1 MATATLTPTLTEN
14 STLPCLVCETQNQ
27 GDALICST
35 CFAPMALIHEAVA
48 QDRDPCIITV
58 IGDSNVGKTVY
69 LGMLLDMLS
78 KRADGFDAIPKG
90 AYSVNLQHNV
100 ISYLSARRFPPK
112 TAMEVDQWHW
122 AYYQVSRRQKH
133 AQIYDLVMPDMAGEA
148 IAAEVATPKTFN
160 VIRSLLEK
168 SAGAILMVDA
178 ALAGAGSPQP
188 DFFALKLMSYLDGV
202 LQAKKQEK
210 LKTPV
215 AIVLSKADYTP
226 ECFDD
231 PRSFAQTNLNRL
243 WNICDNRFEHFDFFP
258 TSVVG
263 SLGYG
268 TDEYGNVV
276 PFPLH
281 VAPRGV
287 LEPFQWI
294 LSKLT

>member
-1 MATATLTPTLTEN
+1 MPTATLTPTMTDN
-14 STLPCLVCETQNQ
+14 VTLPCLVCETQNQ
-27 GDALICST
+27 QDALICNT
-35 CFAPMALIHEAVA
+35 CFAPMALIHEAVH

-69 LGMLLDMLS
+69 LGMMLDMLS

-133 AQIYDLVMPDMAGEA
+133 AHIYDLVMPDMAGEA

-160 VIRSLLEK
+160 VIRKLLEK

-215 AIVLSKADYTP
+215 AVVLSKADYTP

-231 PRSFAQTNLNRL
+231 PRSFAKTNLNRL

-294 LSKLT
+294 LSKLS